1 MFIIFEHHNGNRR
14 KREDDVAIRL
24 AGIPLIDM
32 PNIMTELND
41 EITRLDAEISSNS
54 DDEQLNDDRNRTAH
68 AKLHL
73 QVAIDRNLESQKQAA
88 IDALMNGND

>member
-14 KREDDVAIRL
+14 KRENDIAVRL
-24 AGIPLIDM
+24 ANLTVG
-32 PNIMTELND
+32 NVSGIMTELNN
-41 EITRLDAEISSNS
+41 EIARLDS
-54 DDEQLNDDRNRTAH
+54 DILINNDDQQLNDDRNRTAH

-88 IDALMNGND
+88 VDALMNGND